1 MAASAD
7 MAIEATLA
15 TLAEREN
22 HTSRRQ
28 TRGRVTQA
36 PFTSL
41 NPFRKASLRGV
52 TTHTNYTDNIV
63 RLGLNYRL
71 N

>member
-1 MAASAD
+1 MD
-7 MAIEATLA
+7 DPDNLLLAI
-15 TLAEREN
+15 
-22 HTSRRQ
+22 SSSG
-28 TRGRVTQA
+28 GR
-36 PFTSL
+36 
-41 NPFRKASLRGV
+41 V

>member
-1 MAASAD
+1 MGHPHGPGDRGDLGGARGAGES
-7 MAIEATLA
+7 
-15 TLAEREN
+15 
-22 HTSRRQ
+22 HKPRQ

-41 NPFRKASLRGV
+41 NPFRKASLRRV
-52 TTHTNYTDNIV
+52 TTRTNYTDNIV

>member
-1 MAASAD
+1 MGAG
-7 MAIEATLA
+7 IEGCAGQGLELEGGVLLYLDLGSMDDPGQDSLLSVST
-15 TLAEREN
+15 TG
-22 HTSRRQ
+22 
-28 TRGRVTQA
+28 GR
-36 PFTSL
+36 
-41 NPFRKASLRGV
+41 V

>member
-1 MAASAD
+1 VFVTSASG
-7 MAIEATLA
+7 
-15 TLAEREN
+15 
-22 HTSRRQ
+22 
-28 TRGRVTQA
+28 GR
-36 PFTSL
+36 
-41 NPFRKASLRGV
+41 V